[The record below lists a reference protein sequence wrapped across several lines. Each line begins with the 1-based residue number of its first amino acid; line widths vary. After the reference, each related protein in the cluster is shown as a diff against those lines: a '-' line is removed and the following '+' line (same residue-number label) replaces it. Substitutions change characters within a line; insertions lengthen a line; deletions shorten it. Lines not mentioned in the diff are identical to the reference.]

1 MTWQDYLET
10 HKERF
15 LSELFD
21 FIRIPSVSA
30 EPKYAGDVRKAAE
43 WVAKRLEAAGAENLR
58 IMETGG
64 HPVVYAD
71 YLHAGPHKPT
81 ILLYGHFDVQ
91 PPDPLALWETPAFEP
106 SVRDGRIYARGA
118 SDDKGGMFTPI
129 IGFEAMLKTTGKLD
143 INIKFCFEGQEEI
156 GSPQLESFLENHKD
170 KFACDYI
177 FSADGLQWSESEAM
191 IVLGLKGMAKLEI
204 DVYGPSSDL
213 HSGLHGGVLMNPL
226 EALSRILASLR
237 HENGE
242 IAVEGFYD
250 DVLDPT
256 EEERHDIARVPFDE
270 TSYQQSLGIKEF
282 FGEPGFSTR
291 ERNWIRPTLDING
304 IWGGYQGEGT
314 KTVIPSE
321 AHAKITCRL
330 VANQKP
336 NIIIEKLEQH
346 IKKHCP
352 PGVRLEVRSSGGS
365 DPASILANHPGNQ
378 IIKEVLTEL
387 YGQEPYYTRVG
398 GSIPVSAFF
407 KNSLGVDMIGF
418 GWSLASEN
426 LHAPNEFF
434 PLESFFRGQRG
445 YCLLLE
451 QLAKLVSSAH
461 R

>member
-30 EPKYAGDVRKAAE
+30 EPKYAADVRKAAQ
-43 WVAKRLEAAGAENLR
+43 WVTKRLEAAGAENIS

-71 YLHAGPHKPT
+71 YLHAGPNKPT
-81 ILLYGHFDVQ
+81 VLLYGHFDVQ

-106 SVRDGRIYARGA
+106 TIRDGRIYARGA

-129 IGFEAMLKTTGKLD
+129 IGFEAIRNTEGLNV
-143 INIKFCFEGQEEI
+143 NIKFCFEGQEEI
-156 GSPQLESFLENHKD
+156 GSPQLESFLEKHKD

-177 FSADGLQWSESEAM
+177 FSADGLQWSETEAM

-226 EALSRILASLR
+226 EALSHILASMR
-237 HENGE
+237 HADGK
-242 IAVEGFYD
+242 IVVEGFYD

-256 EEERHDIARVPFDE
+256 PEERAEIARVPFDE
-270 TSYQQSLGIKEF
+270 TSYQKSLGIKEF

-352 PGVRLEVRSSGGS
+352 LGVRVNVRSSGGS

-378 IIKEVLTEL
+378 IIKEVLSEL
-387 YGQEPYYTRVG
+387 YRLEPYYTRVG

-434 PLESFFRGQRG
+434 PLESFFKGQRG

-451 QLAKLVSSAH
+451 RLAKS
-461 R
+461 